1 MRRGLERNLLAMSK
15 DCKRV
20 ITGETLMES
29 PEQMI
34 VAVERVYPGPF
45 PLSICAATG
54 MGAQWDIHPS
64 THSIVCSSSTHPF
77 NVHLS
82 T

>member
-1 MRRGLERNLLAMSK
+1 M
-15 DCKRV
+15 
-20 ITGETLMES
+20 GETLMES

-34 VAVERVYPGPF
+34 VAVARVYLGPF
-45 PLSICAATG
+45 PLSICAATE

-64 THSIVCSSSTHPF
+64 TQSYTHPSTHPF
-77 NVHLS
+77 NIHLS